1 MDLGNVQGSPESK
14 AGKLTESQKG
24 ASMGK
29 KKASLIYANEL
40 NALKDNANKRAKA
53 EQLEF
58 LSRRVKQFEQVA
70 QREEMKAKLAG
81 GDIDTANDKYIQ
93 AIEAKLKILE

>member
-53 EQLEF
+53 E
-58 LSRRVKQFEQVA
+58 
-70 QREEMKAKLAG
+70 
-81 GDIDTANDKYIQ
+81 
-93 AIEAKLKILE
+93 